1 MSAFQAALKNYKAG
15 ADVKVN
21 PPESLKVME
30 AQTAPEV
37 EAPKA
42 PAAPHVSVAA
52 ADSVRAV
59 APLPETETVKRSRR
73 TKAEMEAAR
82 ATEAPKASTT
92 SAPAEPSSPG
102 TTTEA
107 STPPSVTAA
116 SLSSTEALVSE
127 LVSRGYAVTLVRG
140 A

>member
-42 PAAPHVSVAA
+42 PAAPPVSVAA

-73 TKAEMEAAR
+73 TKAFFQER
-82 ATEAPKASTT
+82 SFPDPSGGDPRLRRPTGDQPWHDHGGFH
-92 SAPAEPSSPG
+92 SAVCYRCIP
-102 TTTEA
+102 
-107 STPPSVTAA
+107 
-116 SLSSTEALVSE
+116 LLD
-127 LVSRGYAVTLVRG
+127 
-140 A
+140 